1 MTVQCFLPYALFP
14 FALLCFSPSVILLS
28 YSPNGELK
36 CCTVYRVEVESDFS
50 KLGRLHDMIFHYQNL
65 LLEMVFIVVECN
77 LVHFFSHLHQEK
89 KKLSNLSLFIP
100 LNNHHCLQRSP
111 PPTRAHSLICF
122 HAPELFA
129 YECCCFKR
137 T

>member
-1 MTVQCFLPYALFP
+1 VTVQCFLPYALFP

-50 KLGRLHDMIFHYQNL
+50 KLGRLHDMIVHYQNL

-77 LVHFFSHLHQEK
+77 LVHFFPICTKK